1 DVPVTYSGTGSVANS
16 SKYQD
21 LTDFYENAD
30 LEAYGS
36 DWTFTEGLLP
46 HLGEFVE
53 EFVVHNEALEIAQ
66 SSTVTLSVSSKYGHY
81 LELKNGQA
89 GVSLNGNDLSVEDV
103 EIGTEI
109 VIQIKSN
116 YVSDVQE
123 FTFIVVG

>member
-1 DVPVTYSGTGSVANS
+1 
-16 SKYQD
+16 
-21 LTDFYENAD
+21 
-30 LEAYGS
+30 
-36 DWTFTEGLLP
+36 
-46 HLGEFVE
+46 
-53 EFVVHNEALEIAQ
+53 VVHNEALEIAQ